1 MDTVLKEKFEILSA
15 GLKTILEEKSALK
28 EEIRYYQAENRELKS
43 ALGKERSL
51 PKNFGKQP
59 EIDNIAGQNGNY
71 TKKVAAIAKQI
82 DVYVEEIDRC
92 IAQLGE

>member
-1 MDTVLKEKFEILSA
+1 MDAALKEKFEILA
-15 GLKTILEEKSALK
+15 TGLKTLLLEKSALN
-28 EEIRYYQAENRELKS
+28 EEIRYYQNENRELKL
-43 ALGKERSL
+43 ALSQVK
-51 PKNFGKQP
+51 PPAKNFEKQA